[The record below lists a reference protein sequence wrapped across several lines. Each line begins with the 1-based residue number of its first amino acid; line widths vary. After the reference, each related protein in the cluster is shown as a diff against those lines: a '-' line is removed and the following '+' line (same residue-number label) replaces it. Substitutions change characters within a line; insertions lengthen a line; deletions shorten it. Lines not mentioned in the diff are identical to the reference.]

1 MALVSPSELHY
12 YQSMSHSVQVKICG
26 LTRLE
31 DALHAAECG
40 ADYLG
45 FILFPPS
52 KRGITAE
59 DVAKI
64 VPELRKL
71 DRCPKLV
78 GVFVDETPETVL
90 NTLNRC
96 DLDLAQLHGHEV
108 PSQINDPNSIL
119 HGRAYKAL
127 RPQSLAEAEA
137 DAEWYIAEAP
147 NLLPSIL
154 IDAYHPELYGG
165 TGELSDWEIGKAIN
179 LMTEGF
185 MLAGGL
191 SPDNVVQ
198 AIEEVLPF
206 GVDVASG
213 TEASP
218 GIKDPQL
225 VEAFISNA
233 KSIRFK

>member
-1 MALVSPSELHY
+1 MTHY
-12 YQSMSHSVQVKICG
+12 AQVKICG

-31 DALHAAECG
+31 DAMVAAEAG
-40 ADYLG
+40 ADFLG
-45 FILFPPS
+45 FIFYPPS
-52 KRGITAE
+52 KRGTTIA
-59 DVAKI
+59 DVAEI
-64 VPELRKL
+64 VPHLRRL
-71 DRCPKLV
+71 QNCPKLI
-78 GVFVDETPETVL
+78 GVFVNEPPQTVL
-90 NTLNRC
+90 DTLNEC

-108 PSQINDPNSIL
+108 PSQINDPNSNL

-127 RPQSLAEAEA
+127 RPQTMVEAEA

-147 NLLPSIL
+147 GLFPSIL

-179 LMTEGF
+179 TMTDGL

-191 SPDNVVQ
+191 TAENVVQ
-198 AIEEVLPF
+198 AITEVRPY

-213 TEASP
+213 VEAAP
-218 GIKDPQL
+218 GIKDHAL
-225 VEAFISNA
+225 VRAFIQNA